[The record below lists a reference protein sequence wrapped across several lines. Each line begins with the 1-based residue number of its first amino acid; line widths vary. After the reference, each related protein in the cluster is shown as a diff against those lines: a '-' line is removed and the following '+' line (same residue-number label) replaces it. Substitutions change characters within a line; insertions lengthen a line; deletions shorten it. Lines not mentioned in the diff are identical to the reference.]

1 MYESKATVV
10 SNNHNHTL
18 EPLALVPT
26 PHPNF
31 INQIVN
37 GDCLTVL
44 PQLAARSV
52 DFVLTDPP
60 YLAHYRD
67 RSDRKVINDDRAG
80 WLTPAFAEIYRVLK
94 PDRFCVSFYGW
105 SQVDK
110 FFAAWRAAGFRAVG
124 HLVWPKRYASAWR
137 FLGYCHE
144 QAYLL
149 VKGNPPLPTATI
161 RDVLEWRYTGNRLHP
176 TQKPVPSLKPVIEAF
191 TERGDIVLD
200 PFAGSGSTL
209 LAAKILGRRYIGI
222 ELDAEYVKTAKR
234 RL

>member
-1 MYESKATVV
+1 VSESKATVV
-10 SNNHNHTL
+10 SNHCNLTPGPSAHT
-18 EPLALVPT
+18 PT
-26 PHPNF
+26 PPKF
-31 INQIVN
+31 INQIIN
-37 GDCLTVL
+37 GDCLTIL

-52 DFVLTDPP
+52 DFVFTDPP

-67 RSDRKVINDDRAG
+67 RSDRTVLNDDRDK

-94 PDRFCVSFYGW
+94 PNRFCVSFYGW

-110 FFAAWRAAGFRAVG
+110 FFGTWRAAGFRPVG
-124 HLVWPKRYASAWR
+124 HLVWPKRYASAQR

-149 VKGNPPLPTATI
+149 VKGNPPVPAATI
-161 RDVLEWRYTGNRLHP
+161 PDVLAWRYTGNRLHP

-191 TERGDIVLD
+191 TEPGDVVLD

-209 LAAKILGRRYIGI
+209 LAAKILGRQYIGI

>member
-1 MYESKATVV
+1 MSVSNATVV
-10 SNNHNHTL
+10 SHNRNVTP
-18 EPLALVPT
+18 EPLARMPT
-26 PHPNF
+26 PSPNF
-31 INQIVN
+31 INQIIN
-37 GDCLTVL
+37 GDCLAVL
-44 PQLAARSV
+44 PQLAAGSV

-67 RSDRKVINDDRAG
+67 RSDRTVLNDDRDR
-80 WLTPAFAEIYRVLK
+80 WLTPAFGEIYRVLK

-105 SQVDK
+105 SQVDR
-110 FFAAWRAAGFRAVG
+110 FFAAWRKAGFRPVG
-124 HLVWPKRYASAWR
+124 HLVWPKRYASAQR

-149 VKGNPPLPTATI
+149 AKRNPPLPAAI
-161 RDVLEWRYTGNRLHP
+161 ISDVLEWRYTGNRFHP

-222 ELDAEYVKTAKR
+222 ELDAEHAKTAQR
-234 RL
+234 RV

>member
-1 MYESKATVV
+1 MSESTATVV
-10 SNNHNHTL
+10 SNDRNL
-18 EPLALVPT
+18 ISEALALVPT
-26 PHPNF
+26 PSPNF

-37 GDCLTVL
+37 GDCLTIL

-52 DFVLTDPP
+52 DFVFTDPP

-67 RSDRKVINDDRAG
+67 RSDRTVINDDRDR

-94 PDRFCVSFYGW
+94 PHRFCVSFYGW

-110 FFAAWRAAGFRAVG
+110 FFAAWRSAGFRPIG
-124 HLVWPKRYASAWR
+124 HLVWPKRYASARR

-149 VKGNPPLPTATI
+149 AKGNPLAPTAPI
-161 RDVLEWRYTGNRLHP
+161 PDVLEWRYTGNRLHP
-176 TQKPVPSLKPVIEAF
+176 TQKPVRSLKPVIEAF
-191 TERGDIVLD
+191 TEPGDIVLD

>member
-1 MYESKATVV
+1 MSESKATVL
-10 SNNHNHTL
+10 SNNHNHAR
-18 EPLALVPT
+18 EPSAPAST
-26 PHPNF
+26 PPPNF

-37 GDCLTVL
+37 GDCLTIL

-67 RSDRKVINDDRAG
+67 RSDRIVLNDDRAG

-110 FFAAWRAAGFRAVG
+110 FFAAWRAAGFRPIG
-124 HLVWPKRYASAWR
+124 HLVWLKRYASAQR

-149 VKGNPPLPTATI
+149 AKGNPPLPATTI
-161 RDVLEWRYTGNRLHP
+161 PDVLAWRYTGNRLHP

>member
-1 MYESKATVV
+1 MFPPNAAALSPDRTRTVA
-10 SNNHNHTL
+10 
-18 EPLALVPT
+18 PLASAQT
-26 PHPNF
+26 PPNF
-31 INQIVN
+31 INQVVN
-37 GDCLTVL
+37 GDCLAIL
-44 PQLAARSV
+44 PKLVPRSV

-67 RSDRKVINDDRAG
+67 RSDRTVLNDDRNG
-80 WLTPAFAEIYRVLK
+80 WLAPAFAEIYRVLK
-94 PDRFCVSFYGW
+94 PDHFCVSFYGW
-105 SQVDK
+105 SQVDR
-110 FFAAWRAAGFRAVG
+110 FFAAWRAAGFRPVG
-124 HLVWPKRYASAWR
+124 HLVWPKRYASAHR

-149 VKGNPPLPTATI
+149 AKGNPPLPRAAI
-161 RDVLEWRYTGNRLHP
+161 PDVLEWRYTGNRLHP

-200 PFAGSGSTL
+200 PFAGAGSTL

-222 ELDAEYVKTAKR
+222 ELDVEYVKAARR

>member
-1 MYESKATVV
+1 MPELKATNAAN
-10 SNNHNHTL
+10 SDHTP
-18 EPLALVPT
+18 EPLAIT
-26 PHPNF
+26 PAPSPNF
-31 INQIVN
+31 INQVIT
-37 GDCLTVL
+37 GDCLAIL

-67 RSDRKVINDDRAG
+67 RSDRTVLNDDRAG

-94 PDRFCVSFYGW
+94 PNRFCVSFYGW

-110 FFAAWRAAGFRAVG
+110 FFAAWRAAGFRAIG
-124 HLVWPKRYASAWR
+124 HLVWPKRYVSAQR

-149 VKGNPPLPTATI
+149 VKGNPPPPAAPI
-161 RDVLEWRYTGNRLHP
+161 PDVIGWRYTGNRLHP

-191 TERGDIVLD
+191 TEPGEIVLD
-200 PFAGSGSTL
+200 PL
-209 LAAKILGRRYIGI
+209 CCP
-222 ELDAEYVKTAKR
+222 
-234 RL
+234 

>member
-1 MYESKATVV
+1 MSEPTATVV
-10 SNNHNHTL
+10 SNARNFTR
-18 EPLALVPT
+18 EPLAPVPA
-26 PHPNF
+26 PSPNF
-31 INQIVN
+31 TNQIVK
-37 GDCLTVL
+37 GDCLAIL
-44 PQLAARSV
+44 PRLTAQSV
-52 DFVLTDPP
+52 DFVFTDPP

-67 RSDRKVINDDRAG
+67 RSNRTVMNDDRDR

-94 PDRFCVSFYGW
+94 PHRFCVSFYGW
-105 SQVDK
+105 SQVDR
-110 FFAAWRAAGFRAVG
+110 FFSAWRSAGFRPIG
-124 HLVWPKRYASAWR
+124 HLVWPKRYASARR

-149 VKGNPPLPTATI
+149 AKGNPPLPTAALP
-161 RDVLEWRYTGNRLHP
+161 DVLEWRYTGNRLHP

-191 TERGDIVLD
+191 TEPGDIVLD

>member
-26 PHPNF
+26 PYPNF

-110 FFAAWRAAGFRAVG
+110 CFAAWRAAGFRAVG

>member
-1 MYESKATVV
+1 VSELKAAVV
-10 SNNHNHTL
+10 SHDRTL
-18 EPLALVPT
+18 TPEPLAFVPT
-26 PHPNF
+26 PSPNF
-31 INQIVN
+31 INQVIN
-37 GDCLTVL
+37 GDCLTIL
-44 PQLAARSV
+44 PRLLAGSV
-52 DFVLTDPP
+52 DFVFTDPP

-67 RSDRKVINDDRAG
+67 RSDRTVLNDDRNR

-105 SQVDK
+105 SQVDR
-110 FFAAWRAAGFRAVG
+110 FFAAWRSAGFRPIG
-124 HLVWPKRYASAWR
+124 HLVWPKRYASAQR

-149 VKGNPPLPTATI
+149 AKGNPPLPTATI
-161 RDVLEWRYTGNRLHP
+161 PDVLEWRYTGNRLHP

>member
-1 MYESKATVV
+1 MSESKATLV
-10 SNNHNHTL
+10 SNNRNTHP
-18 EPLALVPT
+18 EPLSVAPT
-26 PHPNF
+26 PPHF

-60 YLAHYRD
+60 YIAHYRD
-67 RSDRKVINDDRAG
+67 RSDRTVANDDRAG
-80 WLTPAFAEIYRVLK
+80 WLNPAFAEIFRVLK

-110 FFAAWRAAGFRAVG
+110 FFAAWRAAGFRPVG
-124 HLVWPKRYASAWR
+124 HLVWPKRYASAQR

-149 VKGNPPLPTATI
+149 VKGNPALPAATI
-161 RDVLEWRYTGNRLHP
+161 PDVLGWRYTGNRLHP
-176 TQKPVPSLKPVIEAF
+176 T
-191 TERGDIVLD
+191 
-200 PFAGSGSTL
+200 
-209 LAAKILGRRYIGI
+209 
-222 ELDAEYVKTAKR
+222 
-234 RL
+234 

>member
-1 MYESKATVV
+1 MSESKATVV
-10 SNNHNHTL
+10 PNHHDPIRGTL
-18 EPLALVPT
+18 TLAST
-26 PHPNF
+26 PRQNF
-31 INQIVN
+31 ANRIIS
-37 GDCLTVL
+37 GDCLTIL
-44 PQLAARSV
+44 PEFATGSI

-67 RSDRKVINDDRAG
+67 RSDRTVINDDRNG

-105 SQVDK
+105 SQVDR
-110 FFAAWRAAGFRAVG
+110 FFAAWRAAGFRPVG
-124 HLVWPKRYASAWR
+124 HLVWPKRYVSGQR

-149 VKGNPPLPTATI
+149 GKGNPSLPIAI
-161 RDVLEWRYTGNRLHP
+161 IPDVLQWRYTGNRLHP

-191 TERGDIVLD
+191 TEPGDIVLD

>member
-222 ELDAEYVKTAKR
+222 ELDAKYVKTAKR

>member
-10 SNNHNHTL
+10 SNNHNHTP

-26 PHPNF
+26 PYPNF

-149 VKGNPPLPTATI
+149 VKGNPPLPSHHPRRA
-161 RDVLEWRYTGNRLHP
+161 RMALH
-176 TQKPVPSLKPVIEAF
+176 
-191 TERGDIVLD
+191 R
-200 PFAGSGSTL
+200 
-209 LAAKILGRRYIGI
+209 
-222 ELDAEYVKTAKR
+222 
-234 RL
+234 